1 MSWQL
6 VSFLILAAVLIGG
19 FAWYERSRPPAQV
32 VALVAALAALAIA
45 GRIAFA
51 AFPNVKPTTDI
62 VIFAGYALGPAA
74 GFAVGALAALV
85 SNFWFGQGP
94 WTPWQMAAWGLC
106 GILGAALALGARN
119 VGRLTLAAVCGLA
132 AVGYGAILNFS
143 LIATYGGELSWQ
155 RFWIFEGRAVPFE
168 IAHAAG
174 NVAFA
179 LVAGPA
185 MVRMLVRFRERFEW
199 KRAGVGAPRPLAA
212 GDIDPGAPPRRRTPL
227 PTGVAAVLL
236 AVVLLLGAFGSAR
249 AVAATGPGPRAAATW
264 LESVQNSDGGW
275 AESKGSG
282 SSQQMTG
289 WVMLGLEAAGVNPLD
304 LTAGGKSPV
313 DYLETQGAQIQSPG
327 DLSRTILALEGAG
340 VEPREFAGRNLVAA
354 LLAKRRKD
362 GSYDGWPNSTAYAVL
377 ALRSAGVANVADSL
391 EWLRGAQNE
400 DGGWGDTL
408 GSPSNADGTGAV
420 LQAMSPSSKAS
431 QRGVGYLRQI
441 QQKGGGFRLGGNGAL
456 NTQSTSRAVQGL
468 LAAGANPA
476 DFKRGGKS
484 AYEYLEGNQ
493 AADGHYRYSA
503 QSDQSPIWV
512 TGDVLVAAAKQH
524 LPLAAVPRAPQP
536 KPVTPTPTPEV
547 TPAPEVTPEPL
558 PLPEVGGVAPAPEAT
573 PVFPE
578 NGSPGKVQHGKK
590 GKGKKGKEG
599 GTGGVGPGAG
609 AGAPPTVPPGEAGG
623 AIPES
628 GSPVEP
634 KDGESFSTGEPTT
647 ESDSGGGGSVL
658 GSIVAG
664 LIAGCILFAIGYGP
678 YKRWQSTHSGG
689 GTGTHPGGGVPGGPG
704 SPPPGAVPGTP
715 AGGATGSPAA
725 PPGGAAPG
733 VPPTPPPGSTPAA
746 AAPGAAGTAP
756 APGAAP
762 TPPRYYGEPTPPPV
776 PAAPAP
782 IPVPINAPPPSGP
795 PRAR

>member
-1 MSWQL
+1 VSWQL

-19 FAWYERSRPPAQV
+19 FAWYERSRPAAQV

-155 RFWIFEGRAVPFE
+155 RFWIFEGRAIPFE
-168 IAHAAG
+168 IAHAGG

-199 KRAGVGAPRPLAA
+199 NRAGTGTAAGDAGPGAPR
-212 GDIDPGAPPRRRTPL
+212 GRRTAL
-227 PTGVAAVLL
+227 PTGGIAVLL
-236 AVVLLLGAFGSAR
+236 AAVLLLGAFGSAR
-249 AVAATGPGPRAAATW
+249 AQAATSGPVAAAAAW
-264 LESVQNSDGGW
+264 LESVQNEDGGW
-275 AESKGSG
+275 AESKGSA

-289 WVMLGLEAAGVNPLD
+289 WVMLGLEAAEVNPQD
-304 LTAGGKSPV
+304 VTSGGLSPV
-313 DYLETQGAQIQSPG
+313 DYLQSQISQVQSPG

-340 VEPREFAGRNLVAA
+340 IEPREFAGRNLVAA

-377 ALRSAGVANVADSL
+377 ALRSAGVVNVSDSL
-391 EWLRGAQNE
+391 EWLREAQNE
-400 DGGWGDTL
+400 DGGWGDVL

-431 QRGVGYLRQI
+431 QRGVNYLRQV
-441 QQKGGGFRLGGNGAL
+441 QQKGGGWRLGGNGSL
-456 NTQSTSRAVQGL
+456 NTQSTSRAIQGL

-476 DFKRGGKS
+476 DFKRGGAS

-493 AADGHYRYSA
+493 AGDGHYRYSA
-503 QSDQSPIWV
+503 RSDQTPIWV

-536 KPVTPTPTPEV
+536 PKVTPTPTPVPET
-547 TPAPEVTPEPL
+547 TPVPEVTEPL
-558 PLPEVGGVAPAPEAT
+558 PLPEVGGVSPAPDST
-573 PVFPE
+573 PVFPHE
-578 NGSPGKVQHGKK
+578 SGPSGKSQQGKQGK
-590 GKGKKGKEG
+590 GKGKQGAEG
-599 GTGGVGPGAG
+599 GTGGVGAG
-609 AGAPPTVPPGEAGG
+609 AGAPPALPPSQPEEV
-623 AIPES
+623 IPES

-634 KDGESFSTGEPTT
+634 ENGEAFSSGEPSDG
-647 ESDSGGGGSVL
+647 SDSGDGSVL
-658 GSIVAG
+658 GSIIAG
-664 LIAGCILFAIGYGP
+664 LIVGGILFAIGYGP
-678 YKRWQSTHSGG
+678 YRRWQSTRGG
-689 GTGTHPGGGVPGGPG
+689 PGAPG
-704 SPPPGAVPGTP
+704 SPPEGQPTQPPGVAPPGSPPTQPPGA
-715 AGGATGSPAA
+715 GGVA
-725 PPGGAAPG
+725 PPGG
-733 VPPTPPPGSTPAA
+733 PPTQPPGALPPAA
-746 AAPGAAGTAP
+746 LV
-756 APGAAP
+756 AP
-762 TPPRYYGEPTPPPV
+762 TPPTAGPFAPSGSAIPPRSYGEPTPL
-776 PAAPAP
+776 
-782 IPVPINAPPPSGP
+782 PINAAPPSGP
-795 PRAR
+795 PAGAPGSGRGRRRLPRLF